1 MIIKSYEIKKK
12 NLDLY
17 NIYLLYGKNDGLK
30 KEVINSIN
38 KDKNEVQ
45 KYDQSEILENQD
57 NFFNSIFSGSLF
69 SNKEIIIIKRA
80 TDRLINIIEKI
91 NSKKT
96 RDLQIIIDADA
107 LEKKSK
113 LRILFEKD
121 KKLICIPFYP
131 DTDQTLLQLTGNFL
145 RNKKIPISASNI
157 NLLVKKC
164 NGDREVLYN
173 ELIKIEHYSKNGKV
187 ITEESISQLTN
198 LIENFG
204 ISELVDNC
212 LAKNQKKTIHILNE
226 NNFSSDDSILI
237 ARTFLNKLKK
247 ILKLSTEF
255 SKNNNIDLTISSAK
269 PPIFWK
275 DKEIVKQQIYKWKP
289 NSIKEL
295 IYKLTKIELHI
306 KKNLNNSVNLI
317 TDFIIEQST

>member
-57 NFFNSIFSGSLF
+57 NFFNNIFSGSLF

>member
-1 MIIKSYEIKKK
+1 M
-12 NLDLY
+12 
-17 NIYLLYGKNDGLK
+17 LYGKNDGLK

-80 TDRLINIIEKI
+80 TDRLINIIEII

-131 DTDQTLLQLTGNFL
+131 DTDQTLLQLT
-145 RNKKIPISASNI
+145 
-157 NLLVKKC
+157 
-164 NGDREVLYN
+164 
-173 ELIKIEHYSKNGKV
+173 
-187 ITEESISQLTN
+187 LT
-198 LIENFG
+198 F
-204 ISELVDNC
+204 
-212 LAKNQKKTIHILNE
+212 
-226 NNFSSDDSILI
+226 
-237 ARTFLNKLKK
+237 
-247 ILKLSTEF
+247 
-255 SKNNNIDLTISSAK
+255 
-269 PPIFWK
+269 
-275 DKEIVKQQIYKWKP
+275 
-289 NSIKEL
+289 
-295 IYKLTKIELHI
+295 
-306 KKNLNNSVNLI
+306 
-317 TDFIIEQST
+317 

>member
-80 TDRLINIIEKI
+80 TDRLINIIEII

-212 LAKNQKKTIHILNE
+212 LAKNQKKL
-226 NNFSSDDSILI
+226 F
-237 ARTFLNKLKK
+237 
-247 ILKLSTEF
+247 
-255 SKNNNIDLTISSAK
+255 
-269 PPIFWK
+269 
-275 DKEIVKQQIYKWKP
+275 IY
-289 NSIKEL
+289 
-295 IYKLTKIELHI
+295 
-306 KKNLNNSVNLI
+306 
-317 TDFIIEQST
+317 

>member
-80 TDRLINIIEKI
+80 TDRLINIIEII

-173 ELIKIEHYSKNGKV
+173 ELIKIEHYSKNGKI

-198 LIENFG
+198 LIENFSV
-204 ISELVDNC
+204 SELVDNC

-226 NNFSSDDSILI
+226 NNFSNDDSILI

-306 KKNLNNSVNLI
+306 KKNVNNSVNLI